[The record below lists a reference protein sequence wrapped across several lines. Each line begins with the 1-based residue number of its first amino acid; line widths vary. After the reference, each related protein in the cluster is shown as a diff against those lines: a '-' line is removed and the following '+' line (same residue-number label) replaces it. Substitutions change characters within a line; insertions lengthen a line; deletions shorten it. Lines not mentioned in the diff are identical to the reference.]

1 MHAELRS
8 PPRAP
13 SVLEIAARSIGGLC
27 SRTLR
32 FGAGLTLEE
41 VLVAHAMALPLA
53 SLRRE
58 ARASGVM
65 MLPIPRRG
73 ILHAVR
79 GAEAA
84 RDVEGVE
91 DLVVTAQEGR
101 EVVPLPEGDSYLGFL
116 FARADPRRRRGV
128 APRGAPPPRLRRRHG
143 RPGGIG
149 PRPRPGPE
157 PTKEP
162 CP

>member
-1 MHAELRS
+1 
-8 PPRAP
+8 
-13 SVLEIAARSIGGLC
+13 VLEIAARSIGGLC

-41 VLVAHAMALPLA
+41 VLVAHAMGLPLA

-73 ILHAVR
+73 ILHGV
-79 GAEAA
+79 GGVDAA
-84 RDVEGVE
+84 RAVPGVE
-91 DLVVTAQEGR
+91 DVVVTAPTGR

-116 FARADPRRRRGV
+116 FAKGETPAEVEAALREGHRRLVLDIRA
-128 APRGAPPPRLRRRHG
+128 AL
-143 RPGGIG
+143 
-149 PRPRPGPE
+149 
-157 PTKEP
+157 PTV
-162 CP
+162 